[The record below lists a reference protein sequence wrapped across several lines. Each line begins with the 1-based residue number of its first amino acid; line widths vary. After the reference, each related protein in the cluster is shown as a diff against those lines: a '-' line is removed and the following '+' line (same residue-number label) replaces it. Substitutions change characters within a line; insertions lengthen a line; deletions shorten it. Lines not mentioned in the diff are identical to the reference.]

1 MAEEQQVKD
10 LTGGNEPQAELIQ
23 YIVITVVNEQYGID
37 IKYID
42 NIVRMQSI
50 TRVPKV
56 QPFFKGVINL
66 RGEVVPVMSIRKKMG
81 LGDDEITNK
90 SRIIIL
96 KYEPDA
102 SIGIVVDEVKHVVTI
117 SSDNI
122 ERVTH
127 DSKLDAKSF
136 ISGVGKVEEGLISI
150 LDLATVI
157 DEEKSVPES

>member
-1 MAEEQQVKD
+1 MAEEQIIDV
-10 LTGGNEPQAELIQ
+10 LNTHESHAELIQ

-81 LGDDEITNK
+81 LGEDEITNK

-96 KYEPDA
+96 KYESNA
-102 SIGIVVDEVKHVVTI
+102 SLGIVVD
-117 SSDNI
+117 
-122 ERVTH
+122 
-127 DSKLDAKSF
+127 
-136 ISGVGKVEEGLISI
+136 
-150 LDLATVI
+150 
-157 DEEKSVPES
+157 

>member
-1 MAEEQQVKD
+1 MAEEQIIDV
-10 LTGGNEPQAELIQ
+10 LNTHESHAELIQ

-81 LGDDEITNK
+81 LGEDEISNK

-96 KYEPDA
+96 KYESNA

-122 ERVTH
+122 ERVSH

-157 DEEKSVPES
+157 DEEKSITES

>member
-1 MAEEQQVKD
+1 MAEEIVD
-10 LTGGNEPQAELIQ
+10 VLNTHESHAELIQ

-81 LGDDEITNK
+81 LGEDEITNK

-96 KYEPDA
+96 KYESNA

-122 ERVTH
+122 ERVSH

-157 DEEKSVPES
+157 DEEKSVAES

>member
-1 MAEEQQVKD
+1 MAEEIVD
-10 LTGGNEPQAELIQ
+10 VLNTHESHAELIQ

-81 LGDDEITNK
+81 LGEDEITNK

-96 KYEPDA
+96 KYESNA

-122 ERVTH
+122 ERVSH

-157 DEEKSVPES
+157 DEEKSISES

>member
-1 MAEEQQVKD
+1 MAEEQIIDV
-10 LTGGNEPQAELIQ
+10 LNTHESHAELIQ

-42 NIVRMQSI
+42 NIVRMQNI

-81 LGDDEITNK
+81 LGEDEITNK

-96 KYEPDA
+96 KYESNA

-122 ERVTH
+122 ERVSH

-157 DEEKSVPES
+157 DEEKSVAES

>member
-1 MAEEQQVKD
+1 MAEEILDV
-10 LTGGNEPQAELIQ
+10 LNTHESHAELIQ

-81 LGDDEITNK
+81 LGEDEITNK

-96 KYEPDA
+96 KYESNA

-122 ERVTH
+122 ERVSH

-157 DEEKSVPES
+157 DEEKSVAES

>member
-1 MAEEQQVKD
+1 MAEEIVD
-10 LTGGNEPQAELIQ
+10 VLNTHESHAELIQ

-81 LGDDEITNK
+81 LGDDEITGK

-96 KYEPDA
+96 KYESNA
-102 SIGIVVDEVKHVVTI
+102 AIGIEPI
-117 SSDNI
+117 PF
-122 ERVTH
+122 
-127 DSKLDAKSF
+127 A
-136 ISGVGKVEEGLISI
+136 
-150 LDLATVI
+150 
-157 DEEKSVPES
+157 

>member
-1 MAEEQQVKD
+1 MAEELITD
-10 LTGGNEPQAELIQ
+10 ALNTHESHAEMIQ

-96 KYEPDA
+96 KFESNA

-122 ERVTH
+122 ERVSH

-136 ISGVGKVEEGLISI
+136 INGVGKVEEGLISI

>member
-1 MAEEQQVKD
+1 MAEEQIIDV
-10 LTGGNEPQAELIQ
+10 LNTHESHAELIQ

-81 LGDDEITNK
+81 LGEDEISNK

-96 KYEPDA
+96 KYESNA

-122 ERVTH
+122 ERVSH

>member
-1 MAEEQQVKD
+1 MAEEEIIDV
-10 LTGGNEPQAELIQ
+10 LNTHESHAELIQ

-42 NIVRMQSI
+42 NIVRMQNI

-81 LGDDEITNK
+81 LGEDEITNK

-96 KYEPDA
+96 KYESNA

-122 ERVTH
+122 ERVSH

>member
-1 MAEEQQVKD
+1 MAEEILDV
-10 LTGGNEPQAELIQ
+10 LNTHESHAELIQ

-81 LGDDEITNK
+81 LGDDEITGK

-96 KYEPDA
+96 KYESNA

-122 ERVTH
+122 ERVSH

>member
-1 MAEEQQVKD
+1 MAEEQIIDV
-10 LTGGNEPQAELIQ
+10 LNTHESHAELIQ

-42 NIVRMQSI
+42 NIVRMQNI

-81 LGDDEITNK
+81 LGEDEITNK

-96 KYEPDA
+96 KYESNA

-122 ERVTH
+122 ERVSH

-157 DEEKSVPES
+157 DEEKSVSES

>member
-1 MAEEQQVKD
+1 MAEEIFNDV
-10 LTGGNEPQAELIQ
+10 LNTHESHAELIQ

-81 LGDDEITNK
+81 LGEDEITGK

-96 KYEPDA
+96 KFESNA

-122 ERVTH
+122 ERVSH

-157 DEEKSVPES
+157 DEDKSLNES

>member
-1 MAEEQQVKD
+1 MSEDFLDVNS
-10 LTGGNEPQAELIQ
+10 NEPLAELIQ

-96 KYEPDA
+96 KFESNA

-122 ERVTH
+122 ERVSH
-127 DSKLDAKSF
+127 DSKVDAKSF

-157 DEEKSVPES
+157 DEEKSVTDA